1 MNRHRRQSG
10 FTLVEMLVA
19 LAIVGLSTGVLF
31 KVISDNLDRA
41 HHAQDDAAAAAIA
54 QSLLAQSQSGPPPQ
68 PSAGHA
74 GAFTW
79 KLDVQ
84 PYAGAEYRLS
94 WPVDAVTVRA
104 TVSWRDG
111 GAVQSRSLTTL
122 RVIPKGDQP

>member
-1 MNRHRRQSG
+1 MSRRTGQSG

-19 LAIVGLSTGVLF
+19 LAIVGLSTAVLF

-41 HHAQDDAAAAAIA
+41 HHAQDEAAAAAIA
-54 QSLLAQSQSGPPPQ
+54 QSLLAQSQSGPPQ
-68 PSAGHA
+68 PAPGRA
-74 GAFTW
+74 GAFAW

-111 GAVQSRSLTTL
+111 GAMRSRSLTTL
-122 RVIPKGDQP
+122 RVIPKVGQP

>member
-1 MNRHRRQSG
+1 MNRSAAQSG
-10 FTLVEMLVA
+10 FTLIEMLVA
-19 LAIVGLSTGVLF
+19 LAIVGLSTGILF

-41 HHAQDDAAAAAIA
+41 HHAQDEAAAAAIV
-54 QSLLAQSQSGPPPQ
+54 QSLLAQSQAGTPQ
-68 PSAGHA
+68 PAAGHA
-74 GAFTW
+74 GAFAW

-111 GAVQSRSLTTL
+111 GVAQSRSLTTL
-122 RVIPKGDQP
+122 RVTPKVGQP